1 MRGKRLIG
9 PWIELVRGLGQ
20 SYLDLLV
27 AEWEE
32 IKHQLALSGRRLLWS
47 AAFFGAAAA
56 VAFWLVALGLFLA
69 VAVLHVWLPW
79 WAAALIVTVVGL
91 VKAGVLAWLGLARLE
106 RLENPVAL
114 VGRRK
119 EDHLDWWDRRL
130 LADERRAPADARS
143 TRREEPT

>member
-1 MRGKRLIG
+1 MRGKTLIG

-32 IKHQLALSGRRLLWS
+32 IKRQLALSGRRLAWS

-56 VAFWLVALGLFLA
+56 VAFWLIALGLFLA
-69 VAVLHVWLPW
+69 VAVLHIWLPW
-79 WAAALIVTVVGL
+79 WAAALIVTAVAVV
-91 VKAGVLAWLGLARLE
+91 KIAVLGWLGLSRLK

-114 VGRRK
+114 IGRRK
-119 EDHLDWWDRRL
+119 EDHLDWWDGRL
-130 LADERRAPADARS
+130 LAEERHATRGGV
-143 TRREEPT
+143 RREEST

>member
-1 MRGKRLIG
+1 MRGKTLIG

-32 IKHQLALSGRRLLWS
+32 IKGQLALSGRRLAWS

-56 VAFWLVALGLFLA
+56 VAFWLIALGLFLT
-69 VAVLHVWLPW
+69 VAVLHIWLPW
-79 WAAALIVTVVGL
+79 WAAALIVTAVAVV
-91 VKAGVLAWLGLARLE
+91 KIAVLGWLGLGRLK
-106 RLENPVAL
+106 RLENPVGL
-114 VGRRK
+114 IGRRK

-130 LADERRAPADARS
+130 LAEERRDTRGGTA
-143 TRREEPT
+143 RREEST